1 VSNSTQDGEVGE
13 GRLGSGQTPDGLA
26 VIWPLLGRHIA
37 FHRRLVDVTKS
48 VKAALLLS
56 QAIYWT
62 CHGRDIAANGGWF
75 LKTIEQWEMETTLS
89 FKEQA
94 TARAVLRELCLLQ
107 EQRIGIPAKLHFRI
121 ELDAICAALSQPLGL
136 DGSLTTGADAASLAA
151 RLGPSLAFHRT
162 LAAVAGSVHAG
173 LMLSRVLYMTRLHGR
188 RRLVPWIR
196 SSEARW
202 FNEIGLTRRE
212 QDTARRDLLRT
223 GVWEE
228 MLTGVP
234 PQRVA
239 RIRVDLLLTL
249 LAEQPPCACGT
260 SPASSAVDRST
271 APVQF
276 APKGES
282 SLRESRRL
290 VMRKAPIQT
299 DRNRRHSS
307 TESAALHISRST
319 SVSVQP
325 QHVVMERAD
334 EGHNVGPRTLVFP
347 DRLGPEERL
356 AAARILVPVPDQAQA
371 LLDEL
376 SGRLQ
381 FAQPLNVGPIAYLR
395 GLILRAKAGSF
406 VPELGLE
413 VAAIRRRRQEAATSR
428 LARDEEDRR
437 FAAERA
443 SPTYAAK
450 MAARREDIRRTLAL
464 LRSSTGPGH
473 ES

>member
-1 VSNSTQDGEVGE
+1 MSEAKPDGELGDGVVGAVHA
-13 GRLGSGQTPDGLA
+13 PDGLA

-62 CHGRDIAANGGWF
+62 RHGRDITANGGWF

-89 FKEQA
+89 LKEQA
-94 TARAVLRELCLLQ
+94 TARAALRELRLLQ
-107 EQRIGIPAKLHFRI
+107 EQRLGIPAKLHFRI
-121 ELDAICAALSQPLGL
+121 ELDGICAALSHRLGL
-136 DGSLTTGADAASLAA
+136 DGPAVGEINATTLAA

-162 LAAVAGSVHAG
+162 LAAVAGGVHAG
-173 LMLSRVLYMTRLHGR
+173 LMLSRVLYMTRIHGQ

-212 QDTARRDLLRT
+212 QDTARRDLLQT

-239 RIRVDLLLTL
+239 RIRLDLLLTL
-249 LAEQPPCACGT
+249 LAEQPASACGI
-260 SPASSAVDRST
+260 SPAASALAGSA
-271 APVQF
+271 APVQP
-276 APKGES
+276 AQKGES

-290 VMRKAPIQT
+290 DSPKAPIQIG
-299 DRNRRHSS
+299 RNRHHSS
-307 TESAALHISRST
+307 TESAGLHISRST

-325 QHVVMERAD
+325 QHVVVERGD
-334 EGHNVGPRTLVFP
+334 ERRNVGTTTLVFP
-347 DRLGPEERL
+347 DRLGLAERL
-356 AAARILVPVPDQAQA
+356 AAERILLPVLDQAQA

-376 SGRLQ
+376 SGRMQL
-381 FAQPLNVGPIAYLR
+381 AQALSVGPIAYLR
-395 GLILRAKAGSF
+395 GLTVRAKTGSF

-413 VAAIRRRRQEAATSR
+413 VAANRRRRQEAVASR

-437 FAAERA
+437 LEVERA
-443 SPTYAAK
+443 SPAYAAK
-450 MAARREDIRRTLAL
+450 MAARREDIRRALAM
-464 LRSSTGPGH
+464 LRSSAPAGRD
-473 ES
+473 S